1 MEYMMTTTMR
11 KNRTNASLCVK
22 CGKCEQHCPQHLP
35 IRKELENVVRRLET
49 PVYKASAA
57 IMKIG
62 MRYWPDF
69 CACQTAYYNRFLLK
83 RVRSSLQLRAFFRS
97 VHWLNRSLLIFL

>member
-49 PVYKASAA
+49 PVYKAGAA
-57 IMKIG
+57 IMKIA
-62 MRYWPDF
+62 MRY
-69 CACQTAYYNRFLLK
+69 
-83 RVRSSLQLRAFFRS
+83 
-97 VHWLNRSLLIFL
+97 